1 MLTMARLLESF
12 EAGLCYDIYFDRIAQ
27 SLIQLPG
34 AIKNGK
40 IGILKIVLVLAIKNV
55 ASRGNSDAVG

>member
-34 AIKNGK
+34 TIKKENRNFENCVSFGN
-40 IGILKIVLVLAIKNV
+40 KNV
-55 ASRGNSDAVG
+55 ASRANSDTVG